1 MGPGA
6 VRSPVADM
14 VNDAESM
21 GVYSSI
27 GGYFIYAQVADV
39 PGVRWAHL
47 DLGDPVVE
55 SFHTGFGPSGRAS
68 GFSVALLAA
77 LARNVLADDDAR
89 GRGGGAAR
97 L

>member
-1 MGPGA
+1 M
-6 VRSPVADM
+6 RSPVADM

-39 PGVRWAHL
+39 PGIRWAHL
-47 DLGDPVVE
+47 DLGDPVRDRP
-55 SFHTGFGPSGRAS
+55 FGLDGRCT
-68 GFSVALLAA
+68 GFSVGLLAT
-77 LARNVLADDDAR
+77 LARNVLAD
-89 GRGGGAAR
+89 GGGPGPK